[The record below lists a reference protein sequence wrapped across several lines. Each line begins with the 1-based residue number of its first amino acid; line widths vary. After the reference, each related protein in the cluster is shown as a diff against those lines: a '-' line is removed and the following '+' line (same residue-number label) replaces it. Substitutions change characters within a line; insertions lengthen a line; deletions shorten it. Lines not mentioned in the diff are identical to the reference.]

1 MERLLEELARR
12 LVHFFLELLV
22 GEALKES
29 GAYVVLA
36 SAIIGGVSK
45 QICLVFSA
53 SERN

>member
-12 LVHFFLELLV
+12 LVLFVLELL
-22 GEALKES
+22 GEPLKES

-45 QICLVFSA
+45 QICLVYSA

>member
-12 LVHFFLELLV
+12 LVLFFEPL